1 MVASREGATIVRRER
16 HMFLLALSLFFQ
28 LANAAQGVIVRT
40 FDDDKI
46 GAPPAGFLLASG
58 REAPADR
65 WTVRREGNARVL
77 LHEGKAAPPDSFAV
91 AIFSGAQYT
100 DVEVSVRL
108 KATGGGRVAGLVWK
122 YQDPMN
128 HYAAQLDLVRQE
140 VAVYRVSGG
149 NRIRLEREDDLE
161 LDPDAWHSLRVLQE
175 DGQIRV
181 YLGGIRLFGERDRL
195 PRTSSSVGI
204 WVAGDS
210 TVMFDDFRVEDERD
224 DKPPA
229 AGTPPPKP

>member
-1 MVASREGATIVRRER
+1 MPRRASSCAHSTMTR
-16 HMFLLALSLFFQ
+16 LARLQRDFCWRP
-28 LANAAQGVIVRT
+28 AARLRPI
-40 FDDDKI
+40 
-46 GAPPAGFLLASG
+46 AGRSG
-58 REAPADR
+58 
-65 WTVRREGNARVL
+65 
-77 LHEGKAAPPDSFAV
+77 GKATRASCCTREKRPLPTALPWRSFPAR
-91 AIFSGAQYT
+91 STT